1 MRKENLAR
9 HKTRLWACLLLSS
22 LLVGSAAPLAWAAEA
37 AKEDTAAK
45 AAEAEEFALE
55 DVTVTAL
62 RYKSKNL
69 ETPADVSSYSREQL
83 KATGATNLA
92 DALKYQAG
100 LIYHSMGPHGQ
111 SWGGMTSK
119 IVIRG
124 VETGTLVMLNGV
136 PINMNGNYYLEKIPL
151 EQVEKVEVLKGGGS
165 VLYGS
170 EALGGIINIITREK
184 VQNCV
189 TVSGASDGQSH
200 SVSLQAGKSSF
211 TVSLDKTN
219 DSGSVT
225 ELKNNVYFINPGGQY
240 YTSFG
245 DATKNNLNWH
255 YKFDDHFSANYSYGK
270 DDYSVNY
277 KKEGTDALLRSSD
290 YSDETHRFQLAF
302 AKNGWSSKAY
312 FNRQHEDKTS
322 IEPRFSNVYEKGD
335 TTNTVYG
342 VDTQKSWQAGGA
354 TWLAGMM
361 VQRETFEELGQK
373 FTGTKYATR
382 KLGDPYTNGP
392 HDRNHYALYMQW
404 DKELGSKNRVIVG
417 AREDVVKTGE
427 GQRLDAFSPQLQ
439 FLHHLDE
446 SRSLYLNASK
456 SFRMPTF
463 SQLYKTNSDNF
474 ISNPDLKPETGY
486 SQEIG
491 YKYEK
496 DNVKWKVAAF
506 HLEVKDKIEWQPGA
520 TKSDPSIAMN
530 MSKFRNTGI
539 EANYEH
545 KLNQHWSYSLGSS
558 FGNPEEQASDG
569 GAWIRT
575 LGRITINS
583 SLHYMSGPWSADLS
597 AVYYGG
603 RVDGSAG
610 EVARRPMLPV
620 SLYVGYKLKENRIL
634 TFNVDNLLNRH
645 DITTNSSSAYYM
657 PERSFR
663 LGLTATF

>member
-1 MRKENLAR
+1 MREEKLAR
-9 HKTRLWACLLLSS
+9 KKNHLWACLLLSS
-22 LLVGSAAPLAWAAEA
+22 LLAGSVTPSAWAAET
-37 AKEDTAAK
+37 AKQDSETK
-45 AAEAEEFALE
+45 AVETEEFSLE

-100 LIYHSMGPHGQ
+100 LLYSSMGPHGQ
-111 SWGGMTSK
+111 SWGSMTSE
-119 IVIRG
+119 ITIRG
-124 VETGTLVMLNGV
+124 VDDGTLVMLNGV
-136 PINMNGNYYLEKIPL
+136 PINMNGKYYLEKIPL

-170 EALGGIINIITREK
+170 EALGGIINIITRDK
-184 VQNCV
+184 VQNSV
-189 TVSGASDGQSH
+189 TVSGGSDGQSH

-211 TVSLDKTN
+211 NISLDKTN
-219 DSGSVT
+219 DSGSVSD
-225 ELKNNVYFINPGGQY
+225 LKNNVYYINPGGQY

-270 DDYSVNY
+270 DEYSVNY

-290 YSDETHRFQLAF
+290 YIDETHRLQLAYN
-302 AKNGWSSKAY
+302 KNGWSSKAY

-322 IEPRFSNVYEKGD
+322 LEPRFSNISEKGD

-342 VDTQKSWQAGGA
+342 VDTQKSWPAGGA
-354 TWLAGMM
+354 TWLAGTM
-361 VQRETFEELGQK
+361 VQRETFEEFGQK

-382 KLGDPYTNGP
+382 KLGDPYMNGP
-392 HDRNHYALYMQW
+392 HDRNHYALYLQW
-404 DKELGSKNRVIVG
+404 DKELGSKNRLIIG

-427 GQRLDAFSPQLQ
+427 GQRFDALSPQLQ
-439 FLHHLDE
+439 FLHRLDE
-446 SRSLYLNASK
+446 NRSMYLNASK

-463 SQLYKTNSDNF
+463 SQLFKTTSDNF
-474 ISNPDLKPETGY
+474 ISNPNLKPETGFN
-486 SQEIG
+486 QEIG

-506 HLEVKDKIEWQPGA
+506 HVEVKDKIVWQSGA
-520 TKSDPSIAMN
+520 TKSDPSVAMN
-530 MSKFRNTGI
+530 VAKFRNTGI
-539 EANYEH
+539 EASYDH
-545 KLNQHWSYSLGSS
+545 KLSKHWSYSFGSS
-558 FGNPEEQASDG
+558 FGNPEQQESDG
-569 GAWIRT
+569 SAWTRT
-575 LGRITINS
+575 LGRMTFNGA
-583 SLHYMSGPWSADLS
+583 LHYMSGPWTADLS
-597 AVYYGG
+597 AMYYGD
-603 RVDGSAG
+603 RVDNDGLDRSA
-610 EVARRPMLPV
+610 MIPV
-620 SLYVGYKLKENRIL
+620 SLHVGYKLKENRTL
-634 TFNVDNLLNRH
+634 TFDVDNLLNRR
-645 DITTNSSSAYYM
+645 DVTTNSSAYYM